1 MRLFDKQD
9 SQELQDLG
17 RALNGGRYQSEID
30 RTLSAI
36 KDGYMGALEGNQE
49 LRNSLQSLYAENGNL
64 SEMSSN
70 LENLSRDLRD
80 LQDQM
85 EGTTG
90 AARDAIKAQ
99 YEDKLKDFKKLEK
112 AAYDAQRAEK
122 ELNKGFVTKLTENG
136 ELKAIGNGF
145 KEMYSVLTKLNDPWA
160 KVSDAASKYAKS
172 IGTSVKGMEALSSLT
187 LKNMTKRHIG
197 INYNVSSEELIKMQN
212 DYVKGIGRNVRI
224 DNNAQENLAAMH
236 AVMQGGEGELS
247 AAFENFGV
255 SLNGTAEHAGRM
267 FQEASEYG
275 ISFEKYSSN
284 VAKNIKLA
292 QNYTFK
298 NGIKGLESMAKK
310 AVAMRMDMQ
319 QVAALAD
326 KMAEGGVDAAIETS
340 AQLQVLGGPFASI
353 ADPIGMLSEGLNDM
367 EGLGDRVQKM
377 IGNLGTFNKETGEVE
392 VSSFDKVRIRQA
404 AKATGMSYDSLMES
418 ANRNAVRGEISK
430 QLEAAGGMGLND
442 KMQELVKNVATFE
455 NGKAGV
461 SIDGEFK
468 ELSELSNNDY
478 EALIAETR
486 SESDDVKQIA
496 KDLHSLVDSR
506 EGFRKQKEAVQAQI
520 TSKTTGKF
528 EDAVTQ
534 GLGHAN
540 GLLKALVIIQAGLA
554 AVNAGSQILGGF
566 NKLFRLFGKG
576 GGSTGRV
583 ANAIGRGKGLFSK
596 TIKTSSGK
604 EFVKRGGRVF
614 NSQGKELFGA
624 AKNSV
629 LKSGKATGS
638 VANKIKG
645 VGESIKGYGG
655 KAVNSTKNLWSNVTN
670 AGKSVKNATTTLKGA
685 KTATSAAKTA
695 SNASKAL
702 KVGKLAK
709 GSGVLTGV
717 IEGVTTGI
725 EEFGGNNN
733 HSTAR
738 KVGTTTGAAAGG
750 GLGAWGGAALGA
762 SIGSIIPGLG
772 TAIGGAIGAVVG
784 GLAGSKLGKW
794 VGSGFANDKRRA
806 KIKEKFGLTDALQG
820 DYSVKEIKEINKARA
835 TGKISKKLENKLANS
850 GDVEMLKEIEDRKT
864 GKEDVKSI
872 SRASF
877 TVQHATFIGKGFGR
891 GIGGGLGLGMPLIGK
906 GMPRLFNPLSAPVE
920 IIKGVKEVSAFE
932 KVREKARERVGIHR
946 DNEYGK
952 NGAIKLD
959 ISGTIKLEGANGKQV
974 DITKELLN
982 NTNFINQISDLITRR
997 MGEKKYGNNTPD
1009 RESFTK

>member
-30 RTLSAI
+30 RILSAI

-70 LENLSRDLRD
+70 LEGLSSELSN

-90 AARDAIKAQ
+90 AARDAFKAQ

-136 ELKAIGNGF
+136 GLKAIGNGF
-145 KEMYSVLTKLNDPWA
+145 KEMYGVLTKLNDPWA

-172 IGTSVKGMEALSSLT
+172 IGASVKGMEALSSLT

-392 VSSFDKVRIRQA
+392 VSSFDKLRIRQA

-418 ANRNAVRGEISK
+418 ANRDAVRGEISK

-638 VANKIKG
+638 VANKI
-645 VGESIKGYGG
+645 
-655 KAVNSTKNLWSNVTN
+655 
-670 AGKSVKNATTTLKGA
+670 KGA